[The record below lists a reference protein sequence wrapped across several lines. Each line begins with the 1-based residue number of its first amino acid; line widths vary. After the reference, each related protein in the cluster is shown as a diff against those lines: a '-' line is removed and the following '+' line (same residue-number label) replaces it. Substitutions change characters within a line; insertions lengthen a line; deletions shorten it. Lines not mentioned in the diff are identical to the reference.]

1 MACGHD
7 PPIPERLLNSH
18 GPAMINF
25 EEHFYDDDPSK
36 GHPDVRTRLKDVA
49 YFFLGN
55 GGIQAAVQICY
66 SGEGTPVGLLIM
78 NPEILSKKRDS
89 LTMDPESGLG
99 NTMIQIISGESLQVP
114 SSGSLEAFWIASQK
128 VPCILVKWRGAR
140 FAVDEFFSCPKLK
153 TPVLVREVRVT
164 NLWDAGASCRVKTG
178 YRKVIAEEEIFLEA
192 GMEKRLFFLYTLKK
206 NGQDLQL
213 ECRSQGEVEPEVI
226 RHWESAAEVS
236 FDVPLLNRYFH
247 AARSQLPAAVS
258 RTGQMDGSIWQYNR
272 EWVRDQ
278 AMVAVGLILS
288 GQHSLAKVILHRL
301 IAEFV
306 NEEGDTVDSSEK
318 RKPEEVELDQNGV
331 LLYALKQYV
340 LWTGDRQI
348 VSDNW
353 DKIKVIAGFP
363 LRKVFYHSPSGL
375 LANTREYWERHKA
388 FGIRKGMEM
397 AHQLFVSLGLS
408 DAAALAQ
415 WIGREKESTFWEIEA
430 KRIKQACLSD
440 ERYGL
445 VEDGQLIKRRSI
457 DGTVQNTIEASAGA
471 QLPEGVPLSTSGV
484 HLMNPDTSTALPIAL
499 GFVSADSA
507 IAKKTMA
514 TIETLWNQ
522 AWEGGGYGRY
532 HISSEPDSPGPWP
545 FPSLFVARAYA
556 EMREGEKVWKILN
569 WLNTLPG
576 ALSGSWFENYG
587 ERLAPP
593 FPQVGITP
601 WTWAEMIILLVHH
614 LVGIRPAADFL
625 RIQPKL
631 LPGVNKIQA
640 SLPIR
645 NSRLLLDIH
654 RNPACG
660 ALSVRSNCEMLRT
673 SEMDADIAY
682 SEDDIN
688 VIMEIPDF

>member
-1 MACGHD
+1 MACGDD
-7 PPIPERLLNSH
+7 PPVPERPLNTH
-18 GPAMINF
+18 EPAMINF
-25 EEHFYDDDPSK
+25 KEHFYDDDPSK

-55 GGIQAAVQICY
+55 GWIQAAVQVCP

-78 NPEILSKKRDS
+78 HPEILAKKRES

-99 NTMIQIISGESLQVP
+99 NTMIQIIFDESIQIP
-114 SSGSLEAFWIASQK
+114 PPGSLEAFWIVSQK
-128 VPCILVKWRGAR
+128 LPCVHVHWKGSR
-140 FAVDEFFSCPKLK
+140 FSVDEFFSCPKLK
-153 TPVLVREVRVT
+153 KPLLVREVRVT

-192 GMEKRLFFLYTLKK
+192 GMEKRLFFHYTLGK
-206 NGQDLQL
+206 NGQDLEL

-226 RHWESAAEVS
+226 RRWESTAEIS
-236 FDVPLLNRYFH
+236 FDVPLLSRYFH
-247 AARSQLPAAVS
+247 AARSQLPAAISKSGRV
-258 RTGQMDGSIWQYNR
+258 DGSIWQYNR

-278 AMVAVGLILS
+278 AMMAMGLVLS

-306 NEEGDTVDSSEK
+306 TGEGDTVDSSE
-318 RKPEEVELDQNGV
+318 RRQPEEVELDQNGV

-340 LWTGDRQI
+340 LWTGDRKI

-353 DKIKVIAGFP
+353 DRIRVIANFP
-363 LRKVFYHSPSGL
+363 LQKVFCHAPSGL
-375 LANTREYWERHKA
+375 LANTREYWERHRA

-415 WIGREKESTFWEIEA
+415 WIGRKKEGTFWETEA

-445 VEDGQLIKRRSI
+445 MEDGRLIKRRSI
-457 DGTVQNTIEASAGA
+457 DGTVQDTIEASAGA
-471 QLPEGVPLSTSGV
+471 QLPKGVPLSASGV
-484 HLMNPDTSTALPIAL
+484 HLLNPDTSSALPIAM
-499 GFVSADSA
+499 GFVPADSA
-507 IAKKTMA
+507 IAKNTMA
-514 TIETLWNQ
+514 DLETLWNQ

-545 FPSLFVARAYA
+545 FPSLFMARAYA
-556 EMREGEKVWKILN
+556 EMGEGEKVWKILN
-569 WLNTLPG
+569 WLNTLPD

-601 WTWAEMIILLVHH
+601 WTWAEMIILLVYHI
-614 LVGIRPAADFL
+614 VGIRPAADFL

-645 NSRLLLDIH
+645 NSRLLLEIH
-654 RNPACG
+654 RNPACE
-660 ALSVRSNCEMLRT
+660 ALSVRSNCLLLQR
-673 SEMDADIAY
+673 SETDADIAY